1 MLEDLSEHLV
11 TVQRM
16 LDVLYAEEK
25 LVSRL
30 DVIVRAEAM
39 DLPEDV
45 LGIITLLPPGL
56 YRRQRLCD
64 QLNSAIV
71 GHGWGSRLGT
81 VE

>member
-1 MLEDLSEHLV
+1 MLEDLSGHLE
-11 TVQRM
+11 TLQRM
-16 LDVLYAEEK
+16 LDALYAEEK
-25 LVSRL
+25 VVSRL
-30 DVIVRAEAM
+30 DVLIRAETL
-39 DLPEDV
+39 DLPDEV
-45 LGIITLLPPGL
+45 LGIIALLPPGR